1 MGNDESQDA
10 RGVNRKAEA
19 TDAGLLGRSCEALW
33 GICSGIMADQELG
46 DEEIRFLDE
55 WLRDNKEIAATW
67 PGDVV
72 YARVQDVLAD
82 GVITE
87 DERNHLKQTL
97 TGLIDGTL
105 RDTPAR
111 PKTPTAMPI
120 EETLTIEIPGR
131 SFCFTGTFLFGTQ
144 AACERAVSRR
154 GGIPL
159 PEVQP
164 ELDYLVVGA
173 MASEAWADMDF
184 GRNVQQATD
193 YQKEGCDIVIIGEE
207 IWTRQLRPDAL

>member
-1 MGNDESQDA
+1 MQNAESQDA
-10 RGVNRKAEA
+10 RGDTKKTGA
-19 TDAGLLGRSCEALW
+19 TDARLLGRSCEALW
-33 GICSGIMADQELG
+33 GICSGIMADKKLS
-46 DEEIRFLDE
+46 DEEIRFLDQ
-55 WLRDNKEIAATW
+55 WLRDNKEIAAAW

-72 YARVQDVLAD
+72 YARVQEVLAD

-87 DERNHLKQTL
+87 DERNHLKETL

-111 PKTPTAMPI
+111 PEMPTAEPV
-120 EETLTIEIPGR
+120 EKTVAIEIPGR

-154 GGIPL
+154 GGTPL

-173 MASEAWADMDF
+173 MASESWADMDF
-184 GRNVQQATD
+184 ARNVQQAID
-193 YQKEGCDIVIIGEE
+193 YQKQGSDIAIIGEE
-207 IWTRQLRPDAL
+207 IWTKHLRPDAV

>member
-1 MGNDESQDA
+1 MGNADSQDA
-10 RGVNRKAEA
+10 RGDTRKTEA
-19 TDAGLLGRSCEALW
+19 TDARLLGRSCEALL
-33 GICSGIMADQELG
+33 GICTGLMADQELS
-46 DEEIRFLDE
+46 DEEVRFLDQ
-55 WLRDNKEIAATW
+55 WLHDNKEIAATW
-67 PGDVV
+67 PGNVV

-87 DERNHLKQTL
+87 DEREHLKETL

-111 PKTPTAMPI
+111 PETPAATGA
-120 EETLTIEIPGR
+120 EETDAVEIPGR

-144 AACERAVSRR
+144 RACERAVSRR
-154 GGIPL
+154 GGRPL

-173 MASEAWADMDF
+173 MASEAWADVDF
-184 GRNVQQATD
+184 ARNVQQAID
-193 YQKEGCDIVIIGEE
+193 YQKQGHDIAIIGEK
-207 IWTRQLRPDAL
+207 IWTKHLRPDAG

>member
-164 ELDYLVVGA
+164 QLDYLVVGA

>member
-1 MGNDESQDA
+1 MGNAESQDA
-10 RGVNRKAEA
+10 RGVTGKAEV
-19 TDAGLLGRSCEALW
+19 TNAGSLERSCEVLW
-33 GICSGIMADQELG
+33 GICSGIMADKELG
-46 DEEIRFLDE
+46 DEEIRFLDQ
-55 WLRDNKEIAATW
+55 WLHDNKEIAATW

-72 YARVQDVLAD
+72 YARVRDVLAD

-105 RDTPAR
+105 RDVPACPR
-111 PKTPTAMPI
+111 TSTAMPI
-120 EETLTIEIPGR
+120 EETVTIEIAGR

-154 GGIPL
+154 GGIPV
-159 PEVQP
+159 PAVQP

-173 MASEAWADMDF
+173 MASETWADMDF
-184 GRNVQQATD
+184 GRNVQQAAD
-193 YQKEGCDIVIIGEE
+193 YQNEGRDIVIIGEE
-207 IWTRQLRPDAL
+207 IWTRQLRPDAV

>member
-1 MGNDESQDA
+1 MGNAESRGP
-10 RGVNRKAEA
+10 RGVTGKAGA

-33 GICSGIMADQELG
+33 GICSGIMADKELS
-46 DEEIRFLDE
+46 DEEIRFLDQ

-72 YARVQDVLAD
+72 YARVRDVLAD

-105 RDTPAR
+105 RDRPAR
-111 PKTPTAMPI
+111 PQTPAATPL
-120 EETLTIEIPGR
+120 EETVAIEIPGR

-144 AACERAVSRR
+144 ASCERAVSRR
-154 GGIPL
+154 GGIPV
-159 PEVQP
+159 PEVRP

-173 MASEAWADMDF
+173 MASEAWADMHF
-184 GRNVQQATD
+184 ARNVQQAAD
-193 YQKEGCDIVIIGEE
+193 YQEKGHGIAIIGEE
-207 IWTRQLRPDAL
+207 VWTRHLWPDAV

>member
-1 MGNDESQDA
+1 MGNAESQDA
-10 RGVNRKAEA
+10 RRVTGKTEA

-33 GICSGIMADQELG
+33 GICTGIMADKELG
-46 DEEIRFLDE
+46 DEEIRFLDQ

-105 RDTPAR
+105 RDTPAH
-111 PKTPTAMPI
+111 PKTPTATPI
-120 EETLTIEIPGR
+120 EETDTIEIPGR

>member
-1 MGNDESQDA
+1 MGNADSQDA
-10 RGVNRKAEA
+10 RSDTRTTKA

-33 GICSGIMADQELG
+33 GICSGVMADQELS
-46 DEEIRFLDE
+46 DEEIRFLDQ
-55 WLRDNKEIAATW
+55 WLRDNREIAATW
-67 PGDVV
+67 PGNVV

-87 DERNHLKQTL
+87 DERNHLKETL

-111 PKTPTAMPI
+111 PETPAAAPV
-120 EETLTIEIPGR
+120 EETNAIEIPGR

-144 AACERAVSRR
+144 AACERAVTRR
-154 GGIPL
+154 GGKPL

-184 GRNVQQATD
+184 ARNVQQAMD
-193 YQKEGCDIVIIGEE
+193 YQKDGSDIAIIGEE
-207 IWTRQLRPDAL
+207 IWTRHLRPDAG

>member
-1 MGNDESQDA
+1 MGNAESQDA
-10 RGVNRKAEA
+10 RGVTGKAEA

-33 GICSGIMADQELG
+33 GICSGIMADKDLS
-46 DEEIRFLDE
+46 DEEIRFLDQ
-55 WLRDNKEIAATW
+55 WLHDNKEIATTW

-87 DERNHLKQTL
+87 DERDHLKETL

-105 RDTPAR
+105 RDTAAR
-111 PKTPTAMPI
+111 AKPPTATPM
-120 EETLTIEIPGR
+120 EETVAVEIPGR

-144 AACERAVSRR
+144 TACERAVSRR
-154 GGIPL
+154 GGIPVS
-159 PEVQP
+159 EVQR

-173 MASEAWADMDF
+173 MASEAWADTDF
-184 GRNVQQATD
+184 GRNVQQAAD
-193 YQKEGCDIVIIGEE
+193 YQKEGRDIAIIGEE
-207 IWTRQLRPDAL
+207 IWTRHLRPEAV

>member
-1 MGNDESQDA
+1 MGNAESQDA
-10 RGVNRKAEA
+10 RGVTGKAEA

-33 GICSGIMADQELG
+33 GICTGIMADKELS
-46 DEEIRFLDE
+46 DKEIRFLDQ
-55 WLRDNKEIAATW
+55 WLHDNKEIAATC

-72 YARVQDVLAD
+72 YVRVQDVLAD

-97 TGLIDGTL
+97 MGLIDGTL
-105 RDTPAR
+105 GDTPAR
-111 PKTPTAMPI
+111 PETPAAMPI
-120 EETLTIEIPGR
+120 EETATIEIPGR
-131 SFCFTGTFLFGTQ
+131 SFCFTGMFLFGTQ
-144 AACERAVSRR
+144 GACERAVSRR

-159 PEVQP
+159 SEVQP

-184 GRNVQQATD
+184 ARNVQQATD
-193 YQKEGCDIVIIGEE
+193 YQKEGRDIAIIGEE
-207 IWTRQLRPDAL
+207 IWTRHLRPDAV

>member
-1 MGNDESQDA
+1 MGNAESQDA
-10 RGVNRKAEA
+10 RGVTGKTEA

-33 GICSGIMADQELG
+33 GICTGIMADKELS
-46 DEEIRFLDE
+46 DEEIRFLDQ
-55 WLRDNKEIAATW
+55 WLHDNKAIAATW

-87 DERNHLKQTL
+87 DERNHLKETL

-111 PKTPTAMPI
+111 PETPAATPT
-120 EETLTIEIPGR
+120 EETVTIEISGR

-154 GGIPL
+154 GGTPL
-159 PEVQP
+159 PQVQP

-173 MASEAWADMDF
+173 MASEVWADVDF
-184 GRNVQQATD
+184 ARNVQQAID
-193 YQKEGCDIVIIGEE
+193 YQNKGSDIAIIREE
-207 IWTRQLRPDAL
+207 IWTRQLRPDAG

>member
-1 MGNDESQDA
+1 MGNAESQDA
-10 RGVNRKAEA
+10 GGVTGKAEA

-33 GICSGIMADQELG
+33 GICTGIMADKDLS
-46 DEEIRFLDE
+46 DEEIRFLDQ
-55 WLRDNKEIAATW
+55 WLHDNKEIAATW

-111 PKTPTAMPI
+111 PKTPTAMPV
-120 EETLTIEIPGR
+120 EETVTIEIPGR

-159 PEVQP
+159 PEVQRD
-164 ELDYLVVGA
+164 LDYLVVGA
-173 MASEAWADMDF
+173 MASETWADMDF

-193 YQKEGCDIVIIGEE
+193 YQEKGCDIAIIGEE
-207 IWTRQLRPDAL
+207 IWTRQLRPDAV

>member
-1 MGNDESQDA
+1 MGDAGSQDA
-10 RGVNRKAEA
+10 RGDSRETEA

-33 GICSGIMADQELG
+33 GICSGIMADKELS
-46 DEEIRFLDE
+46 DEEIRFLDQ
-55 WLRDNKEIAATW
+55 WLCDNKKIAATW
-67 PGDVV
+67 PGNVV

-87 DERNHLKQTL
+87 DERNHLKETL
-97 TGLIDGTL
+97 TGLINGTL

-111 PKTPTAMPI
+111 PETPAATPM
-120 EETLTIEIPGR
+120 EEADAIEIPGR

-154 GGIPL
+154 GGKPL
-159 PEVQP
+159 PEVKP

-173 MASEAWADMDF
+173 MASETWADMDF
-184 GRNVQQATD
+184 ARNLQQAID
-193 YQKEGCDIVIIGEE
+193 FQKQGSDIAIIGEE
-207 IWTRQLRPDAL
+207 IWTRHLQPNG